1 MDIASIALALGS
13 SLTAGLNLYI
23 TVLMLGLMDRYE
35 VIHLPAQLDV
45 LANPWVL
52 GVAAVMLVIEFVA
65 DKIPYVDNLWDSF
78 HTFIRIPAGAL
89 LAAGAIG
96 DIAPHWMWT
105 AALLGGFV
113 TMTSHGAKAST
124 RLAVNATPEP
134 FSNWFLSLA
143 EDAVSLGLLWLVS
156 THPYIAVAFGL
167 VLFSVFVLGI
177 YLFYRFLRFLFRRPP
192 EPQRTEIYRT
202 S

>member
-23 TVLMLGLMDRYE
+23 TVLTLGLMDRFE
-35 VIHLPAQLDV
+35 IIQLPGQLDV
-45 LANPWVL
+45 LTSPWVL
-52 GVAAVMLVIEFVA
+52 GVSAALLVVEFVA

-96 DIAPHWMWT
+96 DLAPHWVWS

-124 RLAVNATPEP
+124 RLAVNSTPEP
-134 FSNWFLSLA
+134 FSNWFLSVS
-143 EDAVSLGLLWLVS
+143 EDVVSLGLLWLVS
-156 THPYIAVAFGL
+156 SHPYIAVSIGLFLFGL
-167 VLFSVFVLGI
+167 FVLAI
-177 YLFYRFLRFLFRRPP
+177 YLFYRFLKYLFKRPP
-192 EPQRTEIYRT
+192 KPARTEIYRT